1 MRRARTVARPNWMY
15 PMTEHIDALIARDY
29 QAGFVTDI
37 VSDTLPP
44 GLNEEV
50 VQFISARNLRAARD
64 PAWQ

>member
-1 MRRARTVARPNWMY
+1 
-15 PMTEHIDALIARDY
+15 MTEHIDALIARDY

-50 VQFISARNLRAARD
+50 VQFISARKGEPEWLLEWRLRPTA
-64 PAWQ
+64 PGSG